1 MKKGFTLAE
10 VLITLGII
18 GVVAALTAPALIQNT
33 GTAKVGPTLAK
44 AVTTL
49 ELANQNMLTETES
62 STIKAA
68 LSDTPNNNLL
78 VRTKT
83 YIEMLSNYMRISPYD
98 ANSGT
103 PYSEL
108 IKNYNG
114 ENIAKGAP
122 AGAVLYLAG
131 AALNNECYASNK
143 DGLLYI
149 IACTGNI
156 QNDDEKPLFKRTA
169 AFVFIDINGKAK
181 PNRIGKDV
189 FAFTM
194 LQNGTMV
201 PFGSSSDSASRNW
214 QNGTTDKCNADEVTT
229 GWSCAGSIFENGLK
243 VIYQ

>member
-68 LSDTPNNNLL
+68 LSDAENNPVAL
-78 VRTKT
+78 TKT
-83 YIEMLSNYMRISPYD
+83 YIETLSNYMHITPYD

-103 PYSEL
+103 PYSKL

-114 ENIAKGAP
+114 EHIAIGAP
-122 AGAVLYLAG
+122 GTLPKIIGIVLRD
-131 AALNNECYASNK
+131 NTFYATNK
-143 DGLLYI
+143 DGLLYVI
-149 IACTGNI
+149 VIGLDNKEDVNLPKHQRVLGC
-156 QNDDEKPLFKRTA
+156 
-169 AFVFIDINGKAK
+169 VFIDINGKSK
-181 PNRIGKDV
+181 PNRVGKDV
-189 FAFTM
+189 FAFIM